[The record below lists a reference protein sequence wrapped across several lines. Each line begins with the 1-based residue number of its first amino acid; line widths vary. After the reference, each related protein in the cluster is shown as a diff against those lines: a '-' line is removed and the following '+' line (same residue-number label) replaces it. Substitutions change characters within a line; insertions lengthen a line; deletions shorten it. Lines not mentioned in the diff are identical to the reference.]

1 VPTLGRAGLDLAS
14 RGYPRGAKLSLMDT
28 PEVRYVKT
36 PDGAHLAYQVF
47 GGGPFDLVF
56 VPGFASN
63 VEQMWRVEPFAR
75 GLRRLGSF
83 ARVVV
88 FDRRGT
94 GLSDRIQQDDAPT
107 LEAQIDDV
115 RAVMDAAATE
125 RAALF
130 GFELGANLC
139 AVFAAT
145 DPSRV
150 FACVLHSAPA
160 RGLRTPDYPW
170 AWTADQWDAYLDK
183 IDRLWGTEELTDEL
197 ARDYYPSHAA
207 DPAFRR
213 SLASFLRAA
222 ASPGAALVFEGLFRD
237 SDIRDVLPAIQ
248 VPVLV
253 TQRIGDEMALIGEAR
268 NLAASIPG
276 ARLLEA
282 RGIDHYPFS
291 GDQDEL
297 MDAVERF
304 LTTAHGGE
312 VDVDRVLATVLFT
325 DIVGSTEIAARVA
338 DRAWKDLL
346 VTHHRRVRS
355 LLARYRGREVDVAGD
370 GFLAVF
376 DGPARAVR
384 CGLAIAEDARA
395 VGIEVRVG
403 LHTGEVELDGQAVRG
418 IAVHIGARIGAKA
431 EAGQVLVSS
440 TVKDLVAGSG
450 LAFEDHG
457 EQELKGVPGA
467 WHLYAASPPE
477 TADEG

>member
-1 VPTLGRAGLDLAS
+1 MGP
-14 RGYPRGAKLSLMDT
+14 
-28 PEVRYVKT
+28 PEVLYTKT

-47 GGGPFDLVF
+47 GDGPFDLVF

-94 GLSDRIQQDDAPT
+94 GLSDRIGDGAPPT
-107 LEAQIDDV
+107 LEAQMDDI
-115 RAVMDAAATE
+115 RAVMDAASVE

-139 AVFAAT
+139 AVFAAAQ
-145 DPSRV
+145 PSRV
-150 FACVLHSAPA
+150 FACVLHGAVA
-160 RGLRTPDYPW
+160 RGLRSPDYPW
-170 AWTADQWDAYLDK
+170 GWTSDRWDAYLDD
-183 IDRLWGTEELTDEL
+183 IERRWGTQDMTDEL

-207 DPAFRR
+207 DAAFRQA
-213 SLASFLRAA
+213 LASFLRSA
-222 ASPGAALVFEGLFRD
+222 ASPGAALIFERLLRD
-237 SDIRDVLPAIQ
+237 TDIRDVLPAIQ

-253 TQRIGDEMALIGEAR
+253 TKGESVDASMGEAR
-268 NLAASIPG
+268 YLATNIPG
-276 ARLLEA
+276 ARLFELEGA
-282 RGIDHYPFS
+282 DHYPFS
-291 GDQDEL
+291 GDQEPL
-297 MDAVERF
+297 MAAVERF
-304 LTTAHGGE
+304 LAASHGAE
-312 VDVDRVLATVLFT
+312 VDFDRVLATVLFT
-325 DIVGSTEIAARVA
+325 DIVGSTERAVTLA

-346 VTHHRRVRS
+346 ATHHRRVRS

-395 VGIEVRVG
+395 LGIDVRVG
-403 LHTGEVELDGQAVRG
+403 LHTGEVELDGLAVRG

-431 EAGQVLVSS
+431 EAGRVLVSS

-450 LAFEDHG
+450 LAFEDRG

-467 WHLYAASPPE
+467 WHLYAASAPE
-477 TADEG
+477 PADAG

>member
-1 VPTLGRAGLDLAS
+1 
-14 RGYPRGAKLSLMDT
+14 MDV

-36 PDGAHLAYQVF
+36 LDGAHLAYQVF
-47 GGGPFDLVF
+47 GDGPFDLVF

-63 VEQMWRVEPFAR
+63 VEHMWNVAPFAR

-83 ARVVV
+83 ARVAV

-94 GLSDRIQQDDAPT
+94 GLSDRIPQDGAPT

-115 RAVMDAAATE
+115 RAVMDAAGME

-170 AWTADQWDAYLDK
+170 AWTPDQWDEYLDK
-183 IDRLWGTEELTDEL
+183 IDRLWGTQELTDEL
-197 ARDYYPSHAA
+197 ARDYYPSHAS
-207 DPAFRR
+207 DPTFRR

-222 ASPGAALVFEGLFRD
+222 ASPGAALVFEGLLRD

-253 TQRIGDEMALIGEAR
+253 TQRIGDDMAQIGEAR
-268 NLAASIPG
+268 NLAANIPG
-276 ARLLEA
+276 ARLLEPV
-282 RGIDHYPFS
+282 GIDHYPFA

-297 MDAVERF
+297 MDAVEHF
-304 LTTAHGGE
+304 LGAAHGAE

-325 DIVGSTEIAARVA
+325 DIVASTETAARMA

-346 VTHHRRVRS
+346 TSHQRRVRS
-355 LLARYRGREVDVAGD
+355 LLARFRGREVADTGD

-384 CGLAIAEDARA
+384 CGLAICEDAGA
-395 VGIEVRVG
+395 LGVAVRVG
-403 LHTGEVELDGQAVRG
+403 VHTGEVELDGLQVRG
-418 IAVHIGARIGAKA
+418 LAVHIGARIAAAAGAG
-431 EAGQVLVSS
+431 EVLVSS

-450 LAFEDHG
+450 LAFEGQG

-467 WHLYAASPPE
+467 WQLFAASAPDRDAAAP
-477 TADEG
+477 